1 MTEHVQAN
9 LASLQAALEQA
20 TRDAKE
26 LMQRLS
32 ADLEEQVRQRESHL
46 LDPPQDAGYREPNP
60 HR

>member
-1 MTEHVQAN
+1 MSEQSPRD
-9 LASLQAALEQA
+9 LAALQAALEQA

-46 LDPPQDAGYREPNP
+46 IEPTTAGDDEDLSLR
-60 HR
+60 